1 MKIATRILLAEDDLN
16 LNITLKEIFLEH
28 GMAVLA
34 TDDGKNVE
42 DLMRRNEVDIVVCDL
57 HMKVMG
63 GLEVAEMIRANSK
76 YDGIPIIIITADA
89 VAENKILSLQKG
101 VNDFIHKPFLMQ
113 ELILKIRNL
122 SNLKHGLLETNVLA
136 SIFDHSQLQTED
148 QLLIRKIETY
158 LLLHIREIINIEQLA
173 DYCFISRSSL
183 DKKIRKFTN
192 KSTSN
197 YVRDFKLEIAKK
209 MLEAGLQSVKQIA
222 NETGFSSVAYFSSS
236 FLRYEGKSPT
246 QYKAVLTAKQKS

>member
-16 LNITLKEIFLEH
+16 LNLTLKEIFLEH
-28 GMAVLA
+28 GMSVLA

-42 DLMRRNEVDIVVCDL
+42 DLMRRNEVDVVVCDL

-76 YDGIPIIIITADA
+76 YDGIPIIIITANP

-122 SNLKHGLLETNVLA
+122 AHLKRGLLETNVLA
-136 SIFDHSQLQTED
+136 SIFDHSHLLTED

-158 LLLHIREIINIEQLA
+158 LLLHIRETINIELLA

-197 YVRDFKLEIAKK
+197 YVRDFKIEIAKK
-209 MLEAGLQSVKQIA
+209 MLEAGLQSIKQIA
-222 NETGFSSVAYFSSS
+222 QETGFSSVAYFSSS
-236 FLRYEGKSPT
+236 FMRYEGKSPT
-246 QYKAVLTAKQKS
+246 QYKAAIAKKIKI

>member
-1 MKIATRILLAEDDLN
+1 
-16 LNITLKEIFLEH
+16 
-28 GMAVLA
+28 
-34 TDDGKNVE
+34 
-42 DLMRRNEVDIVVCDL
+42 
-57 HMKVMG
+57 MKVMG

-122 SNLKHGLLETNVLA
+122 AHLKRGMLETNVLT
-136 SIFDHSQLQTED
+136 SIFDHSHLQTED

-158 LLLHIREIINIEQLA
+158 LLLHVRETINIELMA

-197 YVRDFKLEIAKK
+197 YVRDFKIEIAKK
-209 MLEAGLQSVKQIA
+209 MLEAGLQSIKQIA
-222 NETGFSSVAYFSSS
+222 QETGFSSVAYFSSS
-236 FLRYEGKSPT
+236 FMRYEGKSPT
-246 QYKAVLTAKQKS
+246 QYKAALTKKIKI